1 MTGDDNQFVICKNQ
15 PEHYYSP
22 LPTMYTFP
30 PPSTASSAN
39 PPSSVIVGSKD
50 GVAKSASTAAS
61 ATPPLPTKPLYTR
74 SPIPA
79 SVAKLNLRRRLL
91 LPTFAIPSAIL
102 AVPPLIGLA
111 VSVISLLAAPNATNI
126 SGILCVSSIIIAS
139 TWLLVNVGFSAIER
153 HAPSEQAKLKA
164 THQSAL
170 ALPFWSLAFSIC
182 VVHYF
187 LNAFTPN
194 GEGAMLSGGWIHRG
208 WALVTTSL
216 FWTMKVAGATVGPA
230 LGWFVLSVLVVCRYT
245 GPFCPIGALFF
256 HVLNIFIHQLMT
268 VYDNFFLV
276 YSQM

>member
-1 MTGDDNQFVICKNQ
+1 MRGCEDFWCVRGRPLATAPPHNLALTGHWTSTRPAGGGDNNASLVQYQ
-15 PEHYYSP
+15 P

-30 PPSTASSAN
+30 PPSTTSSAN
-39 PPSSVIVGSKD
+39 PPSSGIVGSKD
-50 GVAKSASTAAS
+50 GVAKSASTPS
-61 ATPPLPTKPLYTR
+61 TTKPLYTR
-74 SPIPA
+74 SAIPA

-126 SGILCVSSIIIAS
+126 SGILFVSSIIISSA
-139 TWLLVNVGFSAIER
+139 WLLVNVGFGAIER

-194 GEGAMLSGGWIHRG
+194 GEGAMHSGGWINRG

-230 LGWFVLSVLVVCRYT
+230 LGWLVLSVLVVCRYT
-245 GPFCPIGALFF
+245 GPFCPIG
-256 HVLNIFIHQLMT
+256 T
-268 VYDNFFLV
+268 C
-276 YSQM
+276 